1 MIHVSHAVIISSNQD
16 RRQGR
21 QAARLDRRNGI
32 DSRGRQADSGT
43 ETETGGQQAN
53 KPYIPGNGI
62 HRRPPTTPDCLI
74 YTCKHQYPLLPLS
87 LSPYPF
93 PTSGLLL
100 PYLPS
105 QWFLYGIPLPP
116 NPLYSSLGYFRLGI
130 LPYGMEYPFNCVL
143 RAI

>member
-21 QAARLDRRNGI
+21 QAARLDSRNGI

-43 ETETGGQQAN
+43 DSRTGGQQAD

-62 HRRPPTTPDCLI
+62 HRIPPTSPDCLI
-74 YTCKHQYPLLPLS
+74 YTCEHNYPLLS
-87 LSPYPF
+87 LGIPPYHT
-93 PTSGLLL
+93 PTSGLLFP
-100 PYLPS
+100 PYPS

-130 LPYGMEYPFNCVL
+130 LPYGMAYLFNYVL